1 MEGGRRRVSMA
12 SVKVRR
18 RKETSERAVKM
29 VGSAESF
36 TTDKDYVVCLLLVS
50 VISGKG
56 IENVSS
62 KKI

>member
-29 VGSAESF
+29 VGSTESF
-36 TTDKDYVVCLLLVS
+36 ITDNDYVVCLLLVS